1 MYEGRYMRM
10 RVETRISRS
19 FLLRAYTIHTVHANL
34 WRDSNRDTHVTFSD
48 HTQIHERHA
57 YRHTYIT
64 FISVLC
70 ICYKKN
76 KNGETHMTGVC
87 DTQTRERHVRV
98 RMHLRYLHTQNDTG
112 PPKETPALTRLK
124 RHA

>member
-1 MYEGRYMRM
+1 MRDM
-10 RVETRISRS
+10 HTDTHTSRS
-19 FLLRAYTIHTVHANL
+19 SVFGAY
-34 WRDSNRDTHVTFSD
+34 VT
-48 HTQIHERHA
+48 T
-57 YRHTYIT
+57 
-64 FISVLC
+64 
-70 ICYKKN
+70 K